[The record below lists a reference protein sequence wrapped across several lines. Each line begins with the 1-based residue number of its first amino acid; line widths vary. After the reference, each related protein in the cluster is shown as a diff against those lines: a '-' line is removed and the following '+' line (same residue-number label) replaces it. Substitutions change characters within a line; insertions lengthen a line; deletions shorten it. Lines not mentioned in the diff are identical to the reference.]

1 MTEAIGWVSS
11 IILFLTV
18 SRQIY
23 KQWKEGTSEGVSI
36 WLFVGQ
42 IAASTG
48 FAVYSWLLWNPV
60 FIFTNTLMV
69 LNGIVG
75 FVISLYLKKR
85 EESDKKTSG
94 TDKAE
99 NEALIS

>member
-36 WLFVGQ
+36 WLFAGQ
-42 IAASTG
+42 IAASVG

-75 FVISLYLKKR
+75 LIISIYLKNR
-85 EESDKKTSG
+85 DESAKKAPGEKET
-94 TDKAE
+94 
-99 NEALIS
+99 EAAGS

>member
-1 MTEAIGWVSS
+1 MTELIGWVSS
-11 IILFLTV
+11 FILFLTV

-23 KQWKEGTSEGVSI
+23 KQWQEGSSEGVSV

-42 IAASTG
+42 IAASLG

-60 FIFTNTLMV
+60 FIFTNLLMV

-75 FVISLYLKKR
+75 FAINLYLKKHNSD
-85 EESDKKTSG
+85 ESESPELKPAD
-94 TDKAE
+94 
-99 NEALIS
+99 

>member
-18 SRQIY
+18 SKQIY

-60 FIFTNTLMV
+60 FIFTNALMV

-75 FVISLYLKKR
+75 FIISLYLKKQ
-85 EESDKKTSG
+85 EASSEKISG
-94 TDKAE
+94 KDKAS
-99 NEALIS
+99 EALIS